1 MLQVTGFGVN
11 RPPLRDQLQDVGGS
25 IASFGEGEL
34 PLAERNPMDVAD
46 LLAAWPWE
54 GALIRK
60 LPKCAIGRYRFH
72 RQRGNFEAPKPS

>member
-34 PLAERNPMDVAD
+34 ALAERNPMDMAA

-60 LPKCAIGRYRFH
+60 LPKCGRYRLH
-72 RQRGNFEAPKPS
+72 RQRGNFEVPKPS